1 MGPISTYCLVA
12 VGVPGVAYAAL
23 WLVLLLGGILL
34 AFRWIMARGFNTPAR
49 RDRAACEALQAT
61 VRDITE
67 QKQREEELARLD
79 RELID
84 LSRRTGMAEVATGVL
99 HNVGNVLNSVNVSAN
114 VVIDKLRSDHG
125 GKLRKVADML
135 DENAEGL
142 ADFLS
147 TDQRGRQLPR
157 YLRALGT
164 HLTEET
170 DEIRREVAGLL
181 DKIEHINEIVSM
193 QQAYAH
199 VSGVKQPVC
208 LHELLDTALKLND
221 ASFVRHNVE
230 IVREYEE
237 LPPLLLDKHAA
248 MQVLVNLISNA
259 KHAVKASP
267 RDDKRITLRIKRSDG
282 ERVAVEVAD
291 NGVGIPPEHMQ
302 RIFEHGFTTKPEGHG
317 FGLHSSALAAQE
329 LDGCLTAQSDGP
341 GRGARFCLQLPLTI
355 EEEVPCPA

>member
-1 MGPISTYCLVA
+1 MRQISTEFVVA
-12 VGVPGVAYAAL
+12 VGVPGAGYAAL
-23 WLVLLLGGILL
+23 WLVLLLGGVLL
-34 AFRWIMARGFNTPAR
+34 AFRWIMARGFNTPAG
-49 RDRAACEALQAT
+49 RDRAAYEGLQAT
-61 VRDITE
+61 VRDVTE
-67 QKQREEELARLD
+67 QKQPEEELARLN
-79 RELID
+79 RELND
-84 LSRRTGMAEVATGVL
+84 LSRRTGMSQVATGVL

-125 GKLRKVADML
+125 GKLCKVADML

-142 ADFLS
+142 AKFLS
-147 TDQRGRQLPR
+147 TDKRGRRLPR
-157 YLRALGT
+157 YLRTLGT

-181 DKIEHINEIVSM
+181 DKIEHIKEIVSM

-208 LHELLDTALKLND
+208 LHELLDAALKLND

-237 LPPLLLDKHAA
+237 FPPLLLDKHAA

-267 RDDKRITLRIKRSDG
+267 RDDKRITLRIKRFDDD
-282 ERVAVEVAD
+282 RVAVEVAD

-355 EEEVPCPA
+355 EEEALCTA